1 VKRFNYLRSRT
12 ERAFGV
18 ALPSLWDDD
27 TRRDL
32 WWYVAAIGIV
42 CAVWLLQQARYQR
55 LERDGASLATR
66 LALIRV
72 AAEHV
77 SATERDLARMRRI
90 ATSIARVRAS
100 GRVLA
105 NELATIGNTLPD
117 DAWLTSVRIAPRALS
132 LEGRSR
138 HVRGVA
144 ATLAGLSGVPGSGPV
159 RLLAMRLDAA
169 RSEMTYS
176 IALGRRQ

>member
-1 VKRFNYLRSRT
+1 MKRFNYLRSRT

-18 ALPSLWDDD
+18 AVPSLWDDH
-27 TRRDL
+27 TRRGL
-32 WWYVAAIGIV
+32 WWYAAAIGIV

-55 LERDGASLATR
+55 LEHDGASLAAR

-77 SATERDLARMRRI
+77 SETERDTARMRRI
-90 ATSIARVRAS
+90 AASIARVRGS

-132 LEGRSR
+132 IEGRSR

-144 ATLAGLSGVPGSGPV
+144 AALAGLSGVAGSGPV

-176 IALGRRQ
+176 IALGRRR